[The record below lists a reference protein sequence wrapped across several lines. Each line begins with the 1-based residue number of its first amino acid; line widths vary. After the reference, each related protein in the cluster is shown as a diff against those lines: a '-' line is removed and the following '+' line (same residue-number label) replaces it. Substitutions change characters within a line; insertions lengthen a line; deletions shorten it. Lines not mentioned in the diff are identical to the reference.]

1 MILFLIAWLAFQVPP
16 AFEVAS
22 IKPSNAEPGN
32 SGGFSGRGR
41 YTMRNVTLRRLIRG
55 AYDVPEAQIFG
66 GPKWIAEDRFDID
79 AKAAKAG
86 GDHDLMQMLQTLL
99 AERFQLVLHRET
111 RPMAGYAIVLG
122 KGGVKAN
129 PSAPDA
135 TCASGSSRKMVE
147 ARGCPA
153 AQLAMKLTEVL
164 HMPVA
169 DQTGLSGT
177 YDFKLEF
184 TPDSD
189 IGPTLFAAMQEQ
201 LGLRL
206 EGRKVPTEVLIVDRA
221 EKPSAN

>member
-1 MILFLIAWLAFQVPP
+1 MILFLIAWLAFQAPT
-16 AFEVAS
+16 FEVAS
-22 IKPSNAEPGN
+22 VKPSDAEPGN

-41 YTMRNVTLRRLIRG
+41 YTMHNVTLRRLIRG

-79 AKAAKAG
+79 AKAATAS
-86 GDHDLMQMLQTLL
+86 GDHDLMLMLQSLL
-99 AERFQLVLHRET
+99 AERFQLTLHRET
-111 RPMAGYAIVLG
+111 RQMAGYAVVIA
-122 KGGVKAN
+122 KGGLKAK
-129 PSAPDA
+129 PSESGAD
-135 TCASGSSRKMVE
+135 CRSGSRKNGVN
-147 ARGCPA
+147 AYGCGA

-169 DQTGLSGT
+169 DMTELAGK

-189 IGPTLFAAMQEQ
+189 TGPSIFAAMQEQ

-206 EGRKVPTEVLIVDRA
+206 EGRKVPTEVLIIERA